1 MSVLAG
7 EYGDYG
13 AMSQPT
19 DTGYQVYQEG
29 ANGQAPDTVQQ
40 VQALGQESDGFLD
53 DAEQTD
59 NLNLNY
65 VGGNT
70 SVGVGFDT
78 EFKGR
83 VDGSHV
89 FMESEDSMT
98 SGQGWLGIDPGGDET
113 LTGAGAKINH
123 HWVTRDEG
131 GQALHV
137 NKVFGAYDQNAAE
150 DKKVTGGYGQEREN
164 FFWSGHV
171 SKGLSD
177 LRESGKTGD
186 GSIIYEKAYDY
197 GVGGRV
203 GTFLGDHLLRVQGGL
218 DYEWGTDQADSEDT
232 PSQLTVT
239 GGVEKFFFDSPHSIG
254 ANVEISKESG
264 GYAGD
269 DHEVDVSGNVSY
281 RYEFGGDNGIYAPN
295 QQYRRVRV
303 EIPGKTEVVTTKV
316 PRAPKVD
323 RKLVKHTMELES
335 DTFFKVGDHHLT
347 PEAQNRL
354 RAVLARIRQTGFEGN
369 IRITGN
375 TCDIGSDA
383 DNQLLSER
391 RAATVRSF
399 MIANGF
405 DPSCLIAQGYGES
418 RPKYPNVDA
427 TRHKNRRVDIEYV
440 TYETQYKDEVVQQ
453 GYDEKKE
460 VRVVSEPRVVWRR
473 ELIPTPPTWVN
484 QALHNNI
491 QYKQRIGTY
500 RTLGPD
506 GGSVV
511 DGTNQAPLAADDA
524 FSTKVNTALTIDV
537 LTNDSDPDGDVL
549 TITAFDQGTAQG
561 GSVVLADGFLV
572 YTPAADFSGVD
583 SFTYTVS
590 DGKGG
595 TATATV
601 VITVDGGSAGELI
614 ANDDAVKLTQALLDE
629 GGGSVLIDVL
639 ADDVYTGT
647 VSVMLMSAPG
657 KGTVT
662 VGADNRVVYTP
673 IADETGTDTFTYLI
687 KDASGN
693 QSNQATVTITLPGVD
708 GTNQEPQAVN
718 DNVLTKVNTA
728 LTIDVLGNDSDPD
741 GDALT
746 VTAFDQTTAQ
756 GGSVVLADGFLVYT
770 PKVDFIGVDSF
781 EYTISDGQGGSATA
795 TVTITIEDGVNHAPV
810 AVDDKTS
817 TLADTDV
824 TIDVLGNDTDPDGDK
839 LFIEGFA
846 SHTAQGGTV
855 VQQGDKLVYTP
866 PAGFTGVDSFEYG
879 IHDGELS
886 SVENGT
892 VTITVTGGVVADL
905 VLRDDGTGGAVS
917 GDTYSFVLND
927 SLPRTL
933 PVLSNDSLDG
943 NYRLRIVSWPTFGS
957 VSVSAD
963 GQSFVYSLRHGYCEG
978 DSFVYTVEDASGNPV
993 KDASGNLV
1001 TATVYIN
1008 IL

>member
-1 MSVLAG
+1 
-7 EYGDYG
+7 
-13 AMSQPT
+13 MSQST
-19 DTGYQVYQEG
+19 DTGYQVYQGG
-29 ANGQAPDTVQQ
+29 AGGQAPDTMQQ
-40 VQALGQESDGFLD
+40 VQALGQENDGFLD

-98 SGQGWLGIDPGGDET
+98 SAQGWLGIDPKGDET
-113 LTGAGAKINH
+113 ITGAGAKINH
-123 HWVTRDEG
+123 NWVTRDES

-150 DKKVTGGYGQEREN
+150 DKKITGGYGQEREN

-177 LRESGKTGD
+177 LRESGKADD
-186 GSIIYEKAYDY
+186 GETIIYEKAYDY

-203 GTFLGDHLLRVQGGL
+203 GTFLGDHLLRIQGGL
-218 DYEWGTDQADSEDT
+218 DYEWGTDQADSEKT

-254 ANVEISKESG
+254 ANVEVSKENG
-264 GYAGD
+264 GYAAD

-281 RYEFGGDNGIYAPN
+281 RYEFGGSGVYAPD
-295 QQYRRVRV
+295 QRYRRVRV

-335 DTFFKVGDHHLT
+335 DTFFKVGDYHLT
-347 PEAQNRL
+347 LEAQNRL

-383 DNQLLSER
+383 DNQILSER

-405 DPSCLIAQGYGES
+405 DPNCLIAQGYGES
-418 RPKYPNVDA
+418 RPKYPNTDA

-440 TYETQYKDEVVQQ
+440 TYETQYKDEVIQQ

-460 VRVVSEPRVVWRR
+460 VRVVSEPRVTWRR
-473 ELIPTPPTWVN
+473 ELIPSPPTWVN

-506 GGSVV
+506 AGTPPDGGNV
-511 DGTNQAPLAADDA
+511 NQAPQANDDSFQTKINTALALDVLGNDSDADGDVLTVIAFDA
-524 FSTKVNTALTIDV
+524 SEIKGGTVTLQDGLLVYTPVADFTGEDSFTYTVSDGQGHTASATVTITVTSSGVVNQVPQAVNDNVLTKINTALTIDV
-537 LTNDSDPDGDVL
+537 LGNDSDADGDFL
-549 TITAFDQGTAQG
+549 TITAYDQGTANG

-572 YTPAADFSGVD
+572 YTP
-583 SFTYTVS
+583 
-590 DGKGG
+590 G
-595 TATATV
+595 T
-601 VITVDGGSAGELI
+601 
-614 ANDDAVKLTQALLDE
+614 
-629 GGGSVLIDVL
+629 
-639 ADDVYTGT
+639 
-647 VSVMLMSAPG
+647 
-657 KGTVT
+657 
-662 VGADNRVVYTP
+662 
-673 IADETGTDTFTYLI
+673 
-687 KDASGN
+687 
-693 QSNQATVTITLPGVD
+693 
-708 GTNQEPQAVN
+708 
-718 DNVLTKVNTA
+718 
-728 LTIDVLGNDSDPD
+728 
-741 GDALT
+741 
-746 VTAFDQTTAQ
+746 
-756 GGSVVLADGFLVYT
+756 
-770 PKVDFIGVDSF
+770 DFIGVDSF
-781 EYTISDGQGGSATA
+781 AYTVSDGQGGSASA
-795 TVTITIEDGVNHAPV
+795 VVTVTIEDGVNHAPV

-817 TLADTDV
+817 TLADTAV
-824 TIDVLGNDTDPDGDK
+824 TINVLGNDTDPDGDK

-855 VQQGDKLVYTP
+855 VQQDDKLIYTP

-879 IHDGELS
+879 INDGELTS
-886 SVENGT
+886 ENSAT
-892 VTITVTGGVVADL
+892 VTITVTGGVTSDV
-905 VLRDDGTGGAVS
+905 VLRDDGTGGAVA

-927 SLPRTL
+927 SLPRTM

-957 VSVSAD
+957 VSVNAD